1 MKHLKLEL
9 RHWTQADAMELTS
22 LCNAVDRRFLSDRLP
37 NPYTEK
43 DAKEWLKMV
52 TENDTITGIYR
63 AIVCDGKTIGSISVE
78 KKDDD
83 AEIGYMLHN
92 DYSNK
97 GIGTEAVKQ
106 ICPIAFNS
114 PCVTASMSPRRSIR
128 VLVPVMLR
136 RTDFKSDEVSLWLNN
151 FTYLNTFGCTSAISS
166 KLDGIR
172 FAQSFIITRKGNNHG
187 TPPHISFS
195 NRPISPF
202 L

>member
-1 MKHLKLEL
+1 MEL

-52 TENDTITGIYR
+52 TDNDTITGIYR
-63 AIVCDGKTIGSISVE
+63 AIVCDGKLIGSISVE

-106 ICPIAFNS
+106 ICSIAFKVLS
-114 PCVTASMSPRRSIR
+114 LEQITANVFQPNIASIR
-128 VLVPVMLR
+128 VLLKNGFKYKGAIPNAVIKDGYVYDLLIYVLNEKGR
-136 RTDFKSDEVSLWLNN
+136 R
-151 FTYLNTFGCTSAISS
+151 
-166 KLDGIR
+166 
-172 FAQSFIITRKGNNHG
+172 
-187 TPPHISFS
+187 
-195 NRPISPF
+195 
-202 L
+202 